1 MEIPGILEIDHER
14 GVIYFHTADE
24 EALEAYQTTNVLRI
38 CGLGKMP
45 VGRVDITLRPKN
57 QLPNSDTAAIVSYD
71 TV

>member
-24 EALEAYQTTNVLRI
+24 KALEIFKTTNVLRI

-45 VGRVDITLRPKN
+45 VGRVDITLRPKS
-57 QLPNSDTAAIVSYD
+57 QLNSDTAALVSYD
-71 TV
+71 R

>member
-1 MEIPGILEIDHER
+1 MEIPGVLEIDHER

-24 EALEAYQTTNVLRI
+24 KALKIYQTTNVMRI

-45 VGRVDITLRPKN
+45 TGRIDITFRPKS
-57 QLPNSDTAAIVSYD
+57 QLPNSDVAAIVSYD